1 MRKTCVILGVCLA
14 FGGAIAGDDDWVFDT
29 SKRAAETTSSGSA
42 SLSSV
47 FESRSVCALGSVATA
62 VDSRCGDW
70 QESEPTGLD
79 STKRGFCIIVR

>member
-70 QESEPTGLD
+70 QESESTGLD